1 LIICYL
7 RCGSHVAKALAES
20 TRGKDGSMSR
30 PVAWSKTVT
39 FFEDDWH
46 DGGRRHG
53 VAEFGDGNTEPLPR
67 PV

>member
-1 LIICYL
+1 
-7 RCGSHVAKALAES
+7 
-20 TRGKDGSMSR
+20 MSR